1 MAAHKFLNF
10 MIFMAIAGTAST
22 QAQALEGPWA
32 QGEFLKARIITEKTA
47 VGHDKTLNAA
57 LEIVMEP
64 DWHIYWRM
72 PGDGGLPPMLDW
84 AKSTNLKSTDIKWPS
99 PVRFEYEGLYGFGYK
114 NAATL
119 PLTLTPE
126 EPGNPVKIDLH
137 ADIMVC
143 KTLCVPQKIDLT
155 LDIPAGD
162 SKLDS
167 QASLIADAAKNL
179 PYTENRPDMK
189 IENVVMGPKAIV
201 VRAYLSH
208 GFEGA
213 DLFAEVGPEMYIV
226 AKPEIVLDKKDPR
239 YASISLAAPEGVEN
253 LASAVMNKTLVLTLT
268 NAKGKA
274 LERTFNF

>member
-1 MAAHKFLNF
+1 MTRFKFLNF
-10 MIFMAIAGTAST
+10 INFMAVAGLMSFPAH
-22 QAQALEGPWA
+22 ALEGPWA
-32 QGEFLKARIITEKTA
+32 QGEFLKARIITENTA
-47 VGHDKTLNAA
+47 TGHDDTLGAA

-84 AKSTNLKSTDIKWPS
+84 AKSKNLKTAELQWPV

-114 NAATL
+114 NAVTL
-119 PLTLTPE
+119 PLVLTPE
-126 EPGNPVKIDLH
+126 EKGNPLTLDIH

-155 LDIPAGD
+155 LDIPSGD
-162 SKLDS
+162 AKPDI
-167 QASLIADAAKNL
+167 QAALIQDARETL
-179 PYTENRPDMK
+179 PYTENRGDMK
-189 IENVVMGPKAIV
+189 IENVVIGPKAIV
-201 VRAYLSH
+201 VRAYLAQ

-226 AKPEIVLDKKDPR
+226 AKPVITPDAKDPR
-239 YASISLAAPEGVEN
+239 YASIAIAAPEGVDN
-253 LASAVMNKTLVLTLT
+253 LASAVMNKTLVLTLR